1 MEALGRIGVFRG
13 AENSLRGS
21 GSSGALGSG
30 GASVDKRGGGGGWGG
45 GLGLRLILLR
55 VVLRAKF
62 ARQVC
67 RCFFM
72 WKRFLDY
79 DKTEQQLVTARNL
92 VDAATQAQVFVSE
105 LVEKNGSLVRQSLA
119 REVEIGKRDGTIEK
133 LEKEKKD
140 IQEELKQ
147 AKNYGIDIK
156 RRAAVL
162 GFQVKRFIE
171 IEKNRAAQV
180 K

>member
-1 MEALGRIGVFRG
+1 
-13 AENSLRGS
+13 
-21 GSSGALGSG
+21 
-30 GASVDKRGGGGGWGG
+30 
-45 GLGLRLILLR
+45 
-55 VVLRAKF
+55 
-62 ARQVC
+62 
-67 RCFFM
+67 M